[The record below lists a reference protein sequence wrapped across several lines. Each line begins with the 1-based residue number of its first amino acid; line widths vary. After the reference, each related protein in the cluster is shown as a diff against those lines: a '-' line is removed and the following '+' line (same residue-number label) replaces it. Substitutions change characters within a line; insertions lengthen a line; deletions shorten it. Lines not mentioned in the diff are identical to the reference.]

1 MYVDDFGG
9 AEETEEKTKESFQ
22 EMGNLLKELGL
33 EESVEK
39 AEGDIE
45 QKLKSKISNWC
56 DQVQRKR

>member
-1 MYVDDFGG
+1 MYVDDFSG
-9 AEETEEKTKESFQ
+9 AEETEEKAKESFQ

-45 QKLKSKISNWC
+45 QK
-56 DQVQRKR
+56 